1 MIFSTTENSFGMRE
15 FKRRTHLLLGALTI
29 FTLVITIM
37 QPINKAVAADIC
49 TNNGTVTTLSD
60 PAGIGLISSVDGAS
74 VLDRTSAANLVSNGD
89 FTTEP
94 AGLSTE
100 IYYWGPTGTN
110 QKYTAAINTGIP
122 QWNRSG
128 GGTRTYAIWT
138 KRNPSPSSPSLI
150 NPPANGQSNGRVYFG
165 NGIVDSYSQAPQYNS
180 AGFSTAQYTI
190 NPGPDYGTSSTPPAI
205 DQTVTLTPGTTYRLH
220 FSQGTEGMT
229 GAFGVAALEIS
240 GYDRVYFRV
249 EEGNKEFYL
258 QFVATTAQTNIKF
271 LSWGHLVNQIVLG
284 PDITVTQMQ
293 RTSRGDVTLTTSSAH
308 GLNYPN
314 DIKVSGVGAGFD
326 IDSAQVQAFDT
337 TATTLTYHAAAG
349 STVSATAAPAG
360 AVINKIISTGAGVLS
375 TELVLDDVIIN
386 SCISGPP
393 PAPTAVNDAITT
405 DWDTDQTYSPAAN
418 DAAGSGTTLDTA
430 SIKLCPTSA
439 TSPYNAS
446 NCSLSSVTVAGQ
458 GVYTLSGSN
467 VIFNPDATF
476 HGVVSTPVRYVI
488 ADALGQYAS
497 AVITPTIGPKATP
510 DVLTLNP
517 GATASFRTI
526 TGTSGLA
533 TGAAL
538 NTAGTFLCGS
548 GESAP
553 TCTATTVT
561 VSGVGVYTLN
571 QSTGIVTL
579 VADAGATTGQKA
591 SLTYVVLDSTGLKAS
606 STLTPTIIVPTP
618 LPTAVNDALT
628 TAWDT
633 DQSYLPLANDSAHAS
648 TSLNT
653 SSLKLCPVGAAAPYN
668 ASNCSLSSVTVTG
681 QGVYTLS
688 GTTVTFNPDATFF
701 GVASTP
707 VRYVIADALGQY
719 ANALITPT
727 IGPKATPDVLTLAA
741 GTTASFRT
749 ITGNNGI
756 AAGAAL
762 NTLGTYLCGTGET
775 APNCTE
781 TATVTVAGVGV
792 YTLNRSTGVVTLVAN
807 ANATVGT
814 KAALTYVVT
823 DSTGLTASST
833 LTPTIYVP
841 TPLPVAVNDA
851 QTSPWDTNQIYS
863 PMGNDS
869 SDTSTALSSINFKL
883 CPTGATSPF
892 NATNCSLTT
901 LTIAG
906 QGVYTLSGTTVT
918 FNPDATFFGVATPI
932 RYVVSDALGQFA
944 SATITPTIGPKAT
957 PDTLSLAA
965 GATASFRTITG
976 NNGIATGAALNT
988 LATYLCG
995 TNQIAPN
1002 CTETATVTVAG
1013 VGVYTLNQAT
1023 GVVTLVADANATAG
1037 TKASLTYVVTDSTGM
1052 TASSTLTPTIPA
1064 PPAPTPVAPAPVPVP
1079 EPTPPPLSVA
1089 TPDTT
1094 SDFKGK
1100 VHSINLLTNDKPGT
1114 GLTLDALTLKFCA
1127 LTETVPN
1134 CTATSVTITG
1144 QGTYAVG
1151 AGGVVTFT
1159 PEANF
1164 VGTATALPY
1173 VVKDSYGR
1181 TINSTYTPIVRD
1193 VPSASPDNSSGPFQQ
1208 VQTLS
1213 ILGNDKASAGATLV
1227 ATTVKLCSLTQTPPD
1242 CTATS
1247 VTIENQ
1253 GVFLLGA
1260 DGVVTFTP
1268 TKTFTGTATTIKYQ
1282 VADSSGQIAS
1292 STITVIVGPP
1302 PLPPKAIDDFRTTPM
1317 NVAVS
1322 LDPTPNDIAGT
1333 FPLVA
1338 KSVRL
1343 CAANEAIGQCTS
1355 TSVTNATGT
1364 FTVNTATGIVTFTP
1378 KAGWTG
1384 VTKVPY
1390 IVLDTFG
1397 LIAPAYITVT
1407 IVPPAYL
1414 KLKELAWTGP
1424 RVIGPAKKKLVIP
1437 TSSVGN
1443 GNRIATMRI
1452 PRLGSNWKQSVLHG
1466 IGEGNLKKDLGY
1478 YPGSALPGAIGNF
1491 AVAGHRMTQEQPF
1504 RDLDKLVAGD
1514 PIVVQVGKKIYVY
1527 TVVKSKIAKPT
1538 DLREIYPVPG
1548 NPNAIATK
1556 AMLTLTTCHPKNS
1569 AKERLVVNAVLDS
1582 VYDLAT
1588 APEKYKAK
1596 S

>member
-1 MIFSTTENSFGMRE
+1 
-15 FKRRTHLLLGALTI
+15 
-29 FTLVITIM
+29 M
-37 QPINKAVAADIC
+37 QKAVAALSC
-49 TNNGTVTTLSD
+49 PGGGTTALLDTAVGGGTLKSVTGST
-60 PAGIGLISSVDGAS
+60 A
-74 VLDRTSAANLVSNGD
+74 LDRSSPANIVSNGD
-89 FTTEP
+89 FTIEP
-94 AGLSTE
+94 AALATSPDPNFYFWANNGVTSVRTLQMAADLAL
-100 IYYWGPTGTN
+100 GTN
-110 QKYTAAINTGIP
+110 VITLWKGNTSHLSVGTAITELGNVLPGQLNASPVYVGTIVSSTQFTVVNSVGAAANHSAAGVIYMLPEAPANVSINTPIP
-122 QWNRSG
+122 NWNSSG
-128 GGTRTYAIWT
+128 GGSSTYATWV
-138 KRNPSPSSPSLI
+138 RSSAVMAGITLF
-150 NPPANGQSNGRVYFG
+150 PPLSNGQSQGRVYFG
-165 NGIVDSYSQAPQYNS
+165 NKTVNSFSPALNFDAAGYSMNDYTFNMS
-180 AGFSTAQYTI
+180 AVWGDNA
-190 NPGPDYGTSSTPPAI
+190 NPIAI
-205 DQTVTLTPGTTYRLH
+205 DQNIPTVVGTTYRLH
-220 FSQGTEGMT
+220 FSQGGEDGGFSFVQADGIAAVNIT
-229 GAFGVAALEIS
+229 GYKRAYFKVSPNNAEYYLE
-240 GYDRVYFRV
+240 
-249 EEGNKEFYL
+249 
-258 QFVATTAQTNIKF
+258 FVATATQTNIKF
-271 LSWGHLVNQIVLG
+271 MSWGHVIYDRPG
-284 PDITVTQMQ
+284 F
-293 RTSRGDVTLTTSSAH
+293 TT
-308 GLNYPN
+308 
-314 DIKVSGVGAGFD
+314 
-326 IDSAQVQAFDT
+326 
-337 TATTLTYHAAAG
+337 
-349 STVSATAAPAG
+349 
-360 AVINKIISTGAGVLS
+360 VLS
-375 TELVLDDVIIN
+375 TELALDDVIVN
-386 SCISGPP
+386 VCTSGPP
-393 PAPTAVNDAITT
+393 PAPTAVNDAQSSA
-405 DWDTDQTYSPAAN
+405 WDTNQTYSPLAN
-418 DAAGSGTTLDTA
+418 DSSDASTTLDSATL
-430 SIKLCPTSA
+430 KLCPVGA

-446 NCSLSSVTVAGQ
+446 NCSLTSVTVAGQ
-458 GVYTLSGSN
+458 GVYTISGSN
-467 VIFNPDATF
+467 VIFDPDATF

-488 ADALGQYAS
+488 ADQFTQYAS
-497 AVITPTIGPKATP
+497 AIITPTIGPKATP
-510 DVLTLNP
+510 DALTLTA

-526 TGTSGLA
+526 TGANGLA
-533 TGAAL
+533 TGASL
-538 NTAGTFLCGS
+538 NTASTFLCGT
-548 GESAP
+548 GQTAP
-553 TCTATTVT
+553 DCTATTVT
-561 VSGVGVYTLN
+561 VAGVGVYTLN
-571 QSTGIVTL
+571 QSTGVVTL
-579 VADAGATTGQKA
+579 VADSGATAGLKA
-591 SLTYVVLDSTGLKAS
+591 SLTYVVTDSTGMKAS
-606 STLTPTIIVPTP
+606 STLTPTIILPTP
-618 LPTAVNDALT
+618 LPVAVNDAQSS
-628 TAWDT
+628 AWDT
-633 DQSYLPLANDSAHAS
+633 DQTYSPLTNDSADAS

-653 SSLKLCPVGAAAPYN
+653 ASLKLCPVGATAPYN

-688 GTTVTFNPDATFF
+688 GTTVTFNPDATFY

-707 VRYVIADALGQY
+707 VRYVVADALGQY
-719 ANALITPT
+719 TNALITPT
-727 IGPKATPDVLTLAA
+727 IGPKATPDALTLAA
-741 GTTASFRT
+741 GATASFRT

-792 YTLNRSTGVVTLVAN
+792 YTLNRSTGVVTLVAD
-807 ANATVGT
+807 ANATPGT
-814 KAALTYVVT
+814 KASLTYVVT
-823 DSTGLTASST
+823 DSTGMTASST
-833 LTPTIYVP
+833 LTPTIP

-851 QTSPWDTNQIYS
+851 QSSAWDTNQIYS

-869 SDTSTALSSINFKL
+869 SDTSTALSPVNFKL
-883 CPTGATSPF
+883 CPTGATAPF

-901 LTIAG
+901 LTVAG

-932 RYVVSDALGQFA
+932 RYVVSDGVGQFA
-944 SATITPTIGPKAT
+944 SATITPTIGPKAM

-976 NNGIATGAALNT
+976 SNGIATGAALNT

-1023 GVVTLVADANATAG
+1023 GVVTLVADANATPG

-1064 PPAPTPVAPAPVPVP
+1064 PVVPTPPAPTPVAPTPVAPTPVP

-1089 TPDTT
+1089 SPDTT

-1134 CTATSVTITG
+1134 CTATSVTIAG

-1151 AGGVVTFT
+1151 VGGVVTFT

-1181 TINSTYTPIVRD
+1181 TINSTYTPTVRD

-1213 ILGNDKASAGATLV
+1213 ILGNDKASAGSTLV
-1227 ATTVKLCSLTQTPPD
+1227 AGTVRLCALTETPPN

-1247 VTIENQ
+1247 VSIENQ

-1282 VADSSGQIAS
+1282 VADTSGQIAS
-1292 STITVIVGPP
+1292 STITVIVGPA

-1333 FPLVA
+1333 YPLVA

-1343 CAANEAIGQCTS
+1343 CTASEAIGKCTS

-1364 FTVNTATGIVTFTP
+1364 FTVNAATGIVTFTP
-1378 KAGWTG
+1378 APGWTG

-1407 IVPPAYL
+1407 IKPPAYL

-1424 RVIGPAKKKLVIP
+1424 TNIGPAKKKLAIP
-1437 TSSVGN
+1437 ASSAGT
-1443 GNRIATMRI
+1443 GARIATMRI
-1452 PRLGSNWKQSVLHG
+1452 PRLGSNWRQSVVNG
-1466 IGEGNLKKDLGY
+1466 ISENNLKKDLGY

-1491 AVAGHRMTQEQPF
+1491 AVAGHRMTEEQPF

-1514 PIVVQVGKKIYVY
+1514 PIVVQLGKKIYVY
-1527 TVVKSKIAKPT
+1527 TVVKTKIAKPT
-1538 DLREIYPVPG
+1538 DIREIYPVPG
-1548 NPNAIATK
+1548 NPIAIATK

-1569 AKERLVVNAVLDS
+1569 AKERLIVNAVLDS
-1582 VYDLAT
+1582 VYDLET